1 MNIIMNRH
9 ECNKHSNYL
18 YFTIEKLKIT
28 YYHYMHDQQLIVIN
42 QERLRPLRSK
52 NARQRQWNEGVHLGI
67 EPRLKGLQPI
77 VLTI

>member
-9 ECNKHSNYL
+9 ECNKHSNY
-18 YFTIEKLKIT
+18 FQKLKIV
-28 YYHYMHDQQLIVIN
+28 YYHYIHDQQLIVIN